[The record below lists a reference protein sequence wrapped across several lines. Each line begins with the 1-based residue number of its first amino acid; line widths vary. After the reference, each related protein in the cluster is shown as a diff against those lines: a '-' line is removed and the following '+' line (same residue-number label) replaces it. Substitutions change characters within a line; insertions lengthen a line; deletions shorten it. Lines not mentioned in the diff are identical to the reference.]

1 MSRAVALLVVAV
13 AGATVGPTAGHA
25 PPVAG
30 AENTIAM
37 TLSSQPFTVRAG
49 GGWTATFAVT
59 GDLGTATP
67 TVVPSIPGTTPTST
81 PSGPKV
87 EARIVARRRIA
98 DPADLS
104 EVLDGTVT
112 NISARTTVPVTLT
125 TDGDQTTFTLSVATS
140 TSPDDQGA
148 LVLQRDGVYP
158 ITVQLLVDGTPL
170 ASAETF
176 IDRVPATPDPRDEPI
191 NIAVVGDVADPGPA
205 PNAAQL
211 AAGRTELQAIA
222 QSAPALA
229 GTMTVRV
236 PPVLMQ
242 HLATDDPS
250 LLATLRTALTS
261 TQVLAVP
268 APTLDPSSAT
278 AAGLQDAF
286 SASLR
291 AGEDILG
298 DALPGSPPQRSAWI
312 VDGPISASAAAML
325 RDPLGFDLLVFD
337 HTVYDKLA
345 GSIGGFHDRSLSFQ
359 VDVGGRR
366 SLPGFVISPSS
377 HWLDRDQLE
386 RQGWTPTDGAVRL
399 MSELV
404 VARDALGAD
413 RRRGVVLALPAGV
426 APDPDV
432 SVALASFVAQTPG
445 FALARLASLSA
456 STDTMI
462 VPGLGPE
469 TVRLPAAAG
478 PDLSQRAQRVELT
491 RVAAASAASM
501 LSGDHTQLDAWDASL
516 DALLSTRVSDRTA
529 DAELDRVTAE
539 VRAMYGAVEAPRP
552 FTFTLTGRR
561 STLRLNLRNNGD
573 RDLHVVV
580 RASSPK
586 LRFPDDDEQVQLK
599 AGTTTEVLIPVEAQ
613 TNGTSAIGIQILTPF
628 GNQTVQGPVVLT
640 ARVNALSGL
649 GQVVTGGAILVLAS
663 WWYGH
668 FRRRRRA
675 RRALL
680 GEVDNPTNVAETA
693 VSPDAAEASMV
704 VAPATIVVIVPA
716 EAQNNGDADDSDH
729 AAPAPATPR
738 PQVESSADPPRGSL
752 R

>member
-1 MSRAVALLVVAV
+1 MSRAVALLVVAL
-13 AGATVGPTAGHA
+13 AGATVGPAAGHA
-25 PPVAG
+25 PSAAAAQDTV
-30 AENTIAM
+30 AM
-37 TLSSQPFTVRAG
+37 TLTSQPFTVRAG
-49 GGWTATFAVT
+49 AGWAATFAVT
-59 GDLGTATP
+59 GDLGAVTP
-67 TVVPSIPGTTPTST
+67 TVVSSIPGLTPSST
-81 PSGPKV
+81 PSGPEV
-87 EARIVARRRIA
+87 EARVLARQRIV
-98 DPADLS
+98 DPAALT

-112 NISARTTVPVTLT
+112 NVSSRATVPVTLT
-125 TDGDQTTFTLSVATS
+125 TDGDQTTFSLSVPTS
-140 TSPDDQGA
+140 TVPNDQGA

-158 ITVQLLVDGTPL
+158 VTVQLLVDGTPV
-170 ASAETF
+170 ASADTF
-176 IDRVPATPDPRDEPI
+176 IDRVPAAPEARGAPMT
-191 NIAVVGDVADPGPA
+191 IAVVADVADPGPE
-205 PNAAQL
+205 PTAAQL

-236 PPVLMQ
+236 PPIVVQ
-242 HLATDDPS
+242 HVATEDPQ
-250 LLATLRTALTS
+250 LLATLRAALGS

-298 DALPGSPPQRSAWI
+298 EALPGSPPQRSAWI
-312 VDGPISASAAAML
+312 VDGPISTSAAAML

-337 HTVYDKLA
+337 HTVYDKLE
-345 GSIGGFHDRSLSFQ
+345 GGIGGFHDRSLSFN
-359 VDVGGRR
+359 VDVGGRA
-366 SLPGFVISPSS
+366 SLPGFLISASS

-386 RQGWTPTDGAVRL
+386 RDGLTPTDGAVRL

-404 VARDALGAD
+404 VARDTLGAD
-413 RRRGVVLALPAGV
+413 RRRGVVLALPPGV
-426 APDPDV
+426 APDPEV
-432 SVALASFVAQTPG
+432 AAALATYVAETPN
-445 FALARLASLSA
+445 FTLAQLASLPA
-456 STDTMI
+456 STDTMN
-462 VPGLGPE
+462 VPAQRPE
-469 TVRLPAAAG
+469 TVRLPAVAG
-478 PDLSQRAQRVELT
+478 PDLGQRAQRVGLT
-491 RVAAASAASM
+491 RLAAASAGSM
-501 LSGDHTQLDAWDASL
+501 LTGDQTQLDAWYASL

-529 DAELDRVTAE
+529 DAELERVAAE
-539 VRAMYGAVEAPRP
+539 LRAMYDAVEAPRP

-573 RDLHVVV
+573 RDLHVIV
-580 RASSPK
+580 RPSSPK
-586 LRFPDDDEQVQLK
+586 LRFPDGDEKVDLK

-628 GNQTVQGPVVLT
+628 GDQTVQGPVVLT

-680 GEVDNPTNVAETA
+680 GEVDNPANVAPAA
-693 VSPDAAEASMV
+693 VSPDAAEAVGPASV
-704 VAPATIVVIVPA
+704 VPGLPAVS
-716 EAQNNGDADDSDH
+716 QNNGDADDSEH
-729 AAPAPATPR
+729 SVPTAATPR
-738 PQVESSADPPRGSL
+738 PQVETSADHS
-752 R
+752 